1 MSENITKLDERT
13 HQLFKILVERYIRDG
28 QPIGSR
34 TLSRIPGINL
44 SPATVRNV
52 MADLEDLGLL
62 NAPHTSAG
70 RIPTGKGYRLFVDT
84 MLSIK
89 PLKGKTLDEL
99 KKQFDPNMDAK
110 DLVKSASNIL
120 SGITHLAGVVMLP
133 RREGFSIRQIE
144 FLPLS
149 DRRVLAILVINEKD
163 VENHI
168 IYTDRDY
175 SSAALQ
181 QAANYLNENF
191 SGKKIDQVVEAMK
204 RDLVNTRN
212 ELHESIQLIIKVAD
226 EMLKK
231 SHDADDFIV
240 DGQSNLIGFDGLG
253 DIDKLKRLFEVFNKK
268 RDILHLLDLC
278 QKTESMRIFI
288 GQESGYTALEDCSV
302 VTSPYTADGELI
314 GVLGVIG
321 PTRMAY
327 HKVIPIVDVTARLL
341 GTALNISKKQ

>member
-1 MSENITKLDERT
+1 MSETITKLDERA

-34 TLSRIPGINL
+34 TLSRVPGIAL
-44 SPATVRNV
+44 SPATIRNV
-52 MADLEDLGLL
+52 MADLEELELL
-62 NAPHTSAG
+62 HSPHTSAG
-70 RIPTGKGYRLFVDT
+70 RIPTAKGYRLFVDT

-89 PLKGKTLDEL
+89 PLKGKTLEEL
-99 KKQFDPNMDAK
+99 KRQFDPDMDAK
-110 DLVKSASNIL
+110 DLVRSASNIL

-133 RREGFSIRQIE
+133 RRDGSSMRQIE

-149 DRRVLAILVINEKD
+149 DRRVLAILVINERD

-168 IYTDRDY
+168 IHTERDY
-175 SSAALQ
+175 SSTELQ

-191 SGKKIDQVVEAMK
+191 SGKKIDQVVKALQ
-204 RDLVNTRN
+204 RDLVDARK
-212 ELHESIQLIIKVAD
+212 ELHELMQLIIQVAD

-231 SHDADDFIV
+231 SQNTDDFVV
-240 DGQSNLIGFDGLG
+240 DGQTNLMGFGGLA
-253 DIDKLKRLFEVFNKK
+253 DIDKLKQLFEIFHQK
-268 RDILHLLDLC
+268 RDILHLLDQC
-278 QKTESMRIFI
+278 QKAESMRIFI
-288 GQESGYTALEDCSV
+288 GMESGYAALEDCSV
-302 VTSPYTADGELI
+302 ITSPYTSDDDLI

-341 GTALNISKKQ
+341 GTALTTKKQ